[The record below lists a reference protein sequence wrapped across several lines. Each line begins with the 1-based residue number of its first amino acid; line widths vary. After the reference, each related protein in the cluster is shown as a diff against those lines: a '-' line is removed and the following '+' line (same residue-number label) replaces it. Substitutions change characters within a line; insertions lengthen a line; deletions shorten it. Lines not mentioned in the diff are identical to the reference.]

1 MGCIAEMGPG
11 ECQQLFI
18 SAGGVIDGHGF
29 QAPQERRLVNAQV
42 LLQKMAQVALELW
55 PAMSRSW
62 RWLSR
67 CPQPHSPWGIN
78 AALWIS
84 SPSSH
89 HRRAPLWSRWI
100 SSRRACS
107 PRAAWVVMASGWSG
121 VMPAC
126 CNQWR
131 SRRIPSPSRWVRCGP
146 EAARRNST
154 SPRWRQ
160 AAPAMIPP
168 HRCAGCAGSG
178 DQTAPAMFV
187 DADASSPQGSKEPS
201 SSVWM
206 AIRAR
211 CSRSAGRCSTAS
223 PL

>member
-1 MGCIAEMGPG
+1 MAADGVHCRNGPG
-11 ECQQLFI
+11 RVL
-18 SAGGVIDGHGF
+18 AAAF
-29 QAPQERRLVNAQV
+29 QCRRCHRLVACAGAP
-42 LLQKMAQVALELW
+42 LKDGAGRSGALW

-62 RWLSR
+62 RLLSR
-67 CPQPHSPWGIN
+67 CPQRHSPWGIN
-78 AALWIS
+78 SALWIS
-84 SPSSH
+84 TPSSH

-100 SSRRACS
+100 SSRRAWS
-107 PRAAWVVMASGWSG
+107 PRAAWVVMGSGWSG

-154 SPRWRQ
+154 PPRWRQ